1 MDKINGSLSGCCSM
15 VHPGFKEE
23 RPVLNQT
30 DKIFDTPKLMLTTPL
45 TSMFL
50 KVALPSND
58 ESLIIVRP
66 LSIVAARFWVHLQK
80 LSMSYGADCCARA
93 EEVLQYPVNDVYS
106 RHTAAAE

>member
-1 MDKINGSLSGCCSM
+1 M

-58 ESLIIVRP
+58 ENLIIVRP
-66 LSIVAARFWVHLQK
+66 LLIVAARFWVHLQW

-93 EEVLQYPVNDVYS
+93 EGGAPVPC
-106 RHTAAAE
+106 E